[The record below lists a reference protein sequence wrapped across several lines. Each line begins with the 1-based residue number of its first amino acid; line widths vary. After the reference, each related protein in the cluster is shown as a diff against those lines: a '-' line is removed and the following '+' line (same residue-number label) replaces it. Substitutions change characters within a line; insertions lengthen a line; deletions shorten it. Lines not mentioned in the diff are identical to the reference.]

1 MQVLIILHSG
11 YAFAIG
17 CKGVIALIK
26 TINLYTAAF
35 WLLIIAAVAA
45 AVLFLLSSDS
55 SDYISML
62 TSNKSDVPVLVID
75 AGHGGEDGG
84 AVSLSGTEESEINL
98 DISQRMAALSELT
111 GIEFRM
117 TRDNENIE
125 YPRELKSTSKR
136 KKYDQKR
143 RVEFINGISNAV
155 LLSVHQNCYPQE
167 SPYGPQSFYSKNER
181 SVTLSAIIQDSMNQV
196 LCPGNRR
203 LSVPVSSDIYL
214 FENVK
219 CPAVLVECGF
229 VSNPEESKLL
239 DTETYRL
246 KIAAVLISAYLKY
259 LDTNE

>member
-1 MQVLIILHSG
+1 M
-11 YAFAIG
+11 
-17 CKGVIALIK
+17 IK
-26 TINLYTAAF
+26 TIKLSNAVF
-35 WLLIIAAVAA
+35 WLLIFAAVAA
-45 AVLFLLSSDS
+45 AALFLLFSDS
-55 SDYISML
+55 SAFSAIL
-62 TSNKSDVPVLVID
+62 TSNKPDVPVLVID

-98 DISQRMAALSELT
+98 DISQRMAALSGLT

-117 TRDNENIE
+117 TRDSEVIE
-125 YPRELKSTSKR
+125 YPKELKSTSKR

-143 RVEFINGISNAV
+143 RVEFINGIPNAV
-155 LLSVHQNCYPQE
+155 LISVHQNCYPQK
-167 SPYGPQSFYSKNER
+167 SPRGPQAFYSKNER
-181 SVTLSAIIQDSMNQV
+181 SDTLSAMIQESMNQS

-214 FENVK
+214 FESVK

-246 KIAAVLISAYLKY
+246 KIAAVLICAYLRY